1 MNEQPQQDQ
10 NVMLAK
16 ERFGRIYIA
25 GPMTG
30 IPEHNFPAFFA
41 AEKTLRE
48 SGWVT
53 MNPAGHGIVEGADWG
68 DYLRHDLAKLVSCST
83 IYLLPGWSKSRGVQL
98 ELHVAQ
104 ALGMTVLLAE
114 GAEMLGLE
122 QSPQGQMQLQKDAAA
137 FRQVRQLMG
146 YVQDG
151 SDQTVSLFQDDATR
165 SYFVNIGS
173 SATRRRSYYDE
184 HSLHEAINQAARG
197 EEG

>member
-10 NVMLAK
+10 NVMLTK
-16 ERFGRIYIA
+16 ERIGRIYIA

-68 DYLRHDLAKLVSCST
+68 DYLRHDLAKLVTCST
-83 IYLLPGWSKSRGVQL
+83 IYLLPGWSKSLGVQL
-98 ELHVAQ
+98 ELHVAR
-104 ALGMTVLLAE
+104 ALGMTVLMAE
-114 GAEMLGLE
+114 GAEALGLE
-122 QSPQGQMQLQKDAAA
+122 HSPQGQMQIQRDAAA
-137 FRQVRQLMG
+137 LRQVRQLMG
-146 YVQDG
+146 YVEDG
-151 SDQTVSLFQDDATR
+151 SDQIVSLFQDDATR
-165 SYFVNIGS
+165 SYFVSVGILH
-173 SATRRRSYYDE
+173 RRRSYHDD
-184 HSLHEAINQAARG
+184 HSLHEAINKALRG